1 MHIGVGRS
9 ESTPYTIEAP
19 LFTYEM
25 LGESAVLTVEFGK
38 GRLQAV
44 VDTHYRP
51 KIGEVVSLTFDPDRL
66 HVFSKRTDRALW

>member
-1 MHIGVGRS
+1 LLLS
-9 ESTPYTIEAP
+9 WLKALTKD
-19 LFTYEM
+19 
-25 LGESAVLTVEFGK
+25 LTVEFGK